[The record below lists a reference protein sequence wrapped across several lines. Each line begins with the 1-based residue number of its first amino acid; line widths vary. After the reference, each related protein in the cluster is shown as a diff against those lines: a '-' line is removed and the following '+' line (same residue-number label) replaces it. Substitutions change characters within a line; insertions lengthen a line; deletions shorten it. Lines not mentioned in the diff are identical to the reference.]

1 MGLFTGPAAAAKG
14 LGLLFSGQGLL
25 PLALIPA
32 GVGLV
37 LSIGGIW
44 LAMAFGEDLVAAI
57 WPEPSGWL
65 AHLFWAI
72 FTWIISLFSAVA
84 SIFITPW
91 LVMLVGFPL
100 CDPLMAK
107 ADALLGGKAV
117 SADFLTELRRT
128 IVSSLAVIG
137 IGLLG
142 AIVLFALGLIPG
154 LGFFTVAFATFVWTP
169 LFLAFDSMDPSLGRR
184 QLEWKQKK
192 AVITGNFSTSVSL
205 GLTGTLL
212 LSVPLLNL
220 LGLPVLALAGVI
232 VVRDLEKAGKLP
244 VGTAR
249 PETP

>member
-1 MGLFTGPAAAAKG
+1 MGLFAGPAAAGRA

-44 LAMAFGEDLVAAI
+44 LGAAFGDELVAAI
-57 WPEPSGWL
+57 WPEPSGWFVHIL
-65 AHLFWAI
+65 WAI
-72 FTWIISLFSAVA
+72 FTWFVSLFSAVV

-107 ADALLGGKAV
+107 ADAVLGGQAV
-117 SADFLTELRRT
+117 TAGFLAELRRT
-128 IVSSLAVIG
+128 IASSLAIVG
-137 IGLLG
+137 LGLLG
-142 AIVLFALGLIPG
+142 AVVLFALGLIPG

-169 LFLAFDSMDPSLGRR
+169 LFLAFDAMDPSLGRR

-192 AVITGNFSTSVSL
+192 AVITGNFFTCVGL

-212 LSVPLLNL
+212 LSVPILNL
-220 LGLPVLALAGVI
+220 LGLPVLAVAGVI
-232 VVRDLEKAGKLP
+232 VVRDLEKAGKVPAGKSL
-244 VGTAR
+244 
-249 PETP
+249 